1 MCYVSSWERPGSTP
15 HLNEGGTSGAQ
26 RLSTST
32 ETSQR
37 MGHSEGNDHACDAPP
52 SSGSAAHYDIQ
63 HRQPEPSANRSL
75 PGRLLMALLWG
86 LVTLAASA
94 PFWLRLP
101 PPAALVAEQ
110 VQRVSSSGDA
120 AAISLPD
127 VRPTPDNWT
136 HYRLNFTEL
145 PTQRPL
151 HLYVPLLS
159 QRAIIEAAGYR
170 LADSQTRVMMSGQSS
185 GATMLVPL
193 PSELL
198 TGGTLTVD
206 LHLQTPPILRG
217 FLSPVYLGSSAEVA
231 PHYRLKV
238 FLLEYLR
245 LMVPAG
251 QLVIAIAVLGVWLYR
266 PREPLFGWLALLLP
280 LSLLNYAGL
289 LRDLIP
295 QLEHWLPYLFM
306 ISMGAG
312 PALAAVTLLIHDLA
326 PPRWLKASVVALP
339 ALSLALAAA
348 GVSTHWLV
356 IGLSLPVG
364 LLGLVASLGISAW
377 GAFHRHSDARLL
389 LMPLLLAVSAATHDI
404 MVLAGW
410 MEGPIMLSIYYRPL
424 LMIGIALILMRRLA
438 LSLRQLDNVN
448 SYLTRRLAQREAE
461 LARLYEEEQRDAVR
475 LVRSEERQRL
485 TVDLHDGL
493 SGYLASIIAM
503 AERDQT
509 THIERTAR
517 EALDDLRVVIL
528 SLDVCEGELGMA
540 LGGFRERMER
550 QLKRLGTELIWST
563 SQLPEISGV
572 TPSQAL
578 NLLRILQEAITN
590 AVKHGHARRIEV
602 HGTTGPDGRGYL
614 TVENDGAPF
623 PAAPPRGGTGLNNI
637 RRRIRQ
643 LDGEV
648 LIEPL
653 PAGTRLTVILP
664 TRLPAPTTPQGA
676 PLIRLS

>member
-1 MCYVSSWERPGSTP
+1 MDHR
-15 HLNEGGTSGAQ
+15 EGHGHASGAQ
-26 RLSTST
+26 QPPGAAGHDDIGRRDSGAPLSRATARHRLST
-32 ETSQR
+32 
-37 MGHSEGNDHACDAPP
+37 
-52 SSGSAAHYDIQ
+52 
-63 HRQPEPSANRSL
+63 
-75 PGRLLMALLWG
+75 RLLWALLWG

-101 PPAALVAEQ
+101 PPEAAVAEQ
-110 VQRVSSSGDA
+110 AQRLEADGRVTLLG
-120 AAISLPD
+120 LPHL
-127 VRPTPDNWT
+127 RPTPGGWT
-136 HYRLNFTEL
+136 HYRLHFAEL
-145 PTQRPL
+145 PPQRPL
-151 HLYVPLLS
+151 YLYVPMLS
-159 QRAIIEAAGYR
+159 QRAVIEAGGYR
-170 LADSQTRVMMSGQSS
+170 LADSETRVLMSGQSS

-193 PSELL
+193 PSALL
-198 TGGTLTVD
+198 AEGRLTVD
-206 LHLQTPPILRG
+206 MHLLTPPILHG
-217 FLSPVYLGSSAEVA
+217 FLSPVYLGGATELA

-251 QLVIAIAVLGVWLYR
+251 QLLIAIAVLGVWLYR
-266 PREPLFGWLALLLP
+266 PREPLFSWLALLLP

-289 LRDLIP
+289 LGDLIP

-306 ISMGAG
+306 VSMGAG
-312 PALAAVTLLIHDLA
+312 PALAVVTLLIHDLA

-339 ALSLALAAA
+339 ALTLALAAA
-348 GVSTHWLV
+348 GVPTQWLV
-356 IGLSLPVG
+356 IGVSLPVG
-364 LLGLVASLGISAW
+364 LLGLLASLLISSW
-377 GAFHRHSDARLL
+377 GALKGHSDARLL
-389 LMPLLLAVSAATHDI
+389 LVPLLLAVSAAVHDI

-410 MEGPIMLSIYYRPL
+410 MEGPVLLSIYYRPL

-461 LARLYEEEQRDAVR
+461 LARLHEEEQRDAVR

-540 LGGFRERMER
+540 LGGFRERIER
-550 QLKRLGTELIWST
+550 QLKRLGIELAWST
-563 SQLPEISGV
+563 SQLPDISGV

-590 AVKHGHARRIEV
+590 AVKHGHARRIVV
-602 HGTTGPDGRGYL
+602 HGMVGPDGRAL
-614 TVENDGAPF
+614 LSVENDGIPF
-623 PAAPPRGGTGLNNI
+623 PPVPPRGGTGLNNM

-643 LDGEV
+643 LNGEI

-653 PAGTRLTVILP
+653 PSGTRLTIILP
-664 TRLPAPTTPQGA
+664 TQLPASGEAGSRAQGSV
-676 PLIRLS
+676 I